1 MLSEGARENLKK
13 FQVEI
18 NELADVVADLN
29 NYADRVLSNNSFKFL
44 IPAKSLY
51 LSGAPFAIY
60 DALKPLKSNLEI
72 DESPVLKLKSVK
84 NDVEAQGLYYNC
96 KCNFNFPLNVRIP
109 LALVPWKSSSAKNPS
124 RFRQSFLKI

>member
-13 FQVEI
+13 FQVET
-18 NELADVVADLN
+18 NELADVIADLN
-29 NYADRVLSNNSFKFL
+29 NYADRVLSNNSSKFL

-60 DALKPLKSNLEI
+60 DALKPLKSNLEV

-96 KCNFNFPLNVRIP
+96 KCDFNFPLKSVQIP
-109 LALVPWKSSSAKNPS
+109 LAWFLKDNHLLEKNPS
-124 RFRQSFLKI
+124 RFRQSF